1 VTLLGL
7 INLFGRLR
15 RRRRNGFVKS
25 PDLPGPFLKGIK
37 AAKFQST
44 INETIR
50 GL

>member
-1 VTLLGL
+1 MLVE
-7 INLFGRLR
+7 
-15 RRRRNGFVKS
+15 S
-25 PDLPGPFLKGIK
+25 DLPEQVTMEIIGHSRPETHRAYKDIK